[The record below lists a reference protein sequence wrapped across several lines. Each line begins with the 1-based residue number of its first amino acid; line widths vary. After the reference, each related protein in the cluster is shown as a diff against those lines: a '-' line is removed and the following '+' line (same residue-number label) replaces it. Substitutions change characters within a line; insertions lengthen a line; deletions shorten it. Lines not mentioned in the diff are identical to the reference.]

1 MGVRRVLLVVMLVA
15 ALGCWPVVAW
25 AAGSQPERRTARGA
39 IPAAAAVASVE
50 ADFNNDGFADLAVGV
65 PREGVGAAEL
75 AGAVNVLYGSTT
87 GLSGSGSQLFFQGGG
102 GVTDVAEPFDS
113 FGAALAAGDFD
124 NDGFVDLAVGV
135 PGEDLR
141 AIPNAGAVNVLYGS
155 TAGLSGAGGQ
165 FFSQD
170 TTGVLGTAEPEDT
183 FGAAV
188 GTGDFD
194 NDGFADLAIGVPA
207 EDPGGAALAGAVN
220 VLYGSAVK
228 LTAAGNQQFVQG
240 SGGVLGTAEIG
251 DQFGFVLAAGDFNN
265 DGFADLVIG
274 APFEDVGSVVD
285 AGAINVLYG
294 SAGRLSVS
302 GDQVFFQGGGGV
314 AGVAEASD
322 FFGAALAGGDFD
334 NDGLADLAIG
344 APFEDVGSVFDAGAV
359 NVLYGSA
366 AKLTATGDQ
375 QFVQGGGGVVGVA
388 ENGDFF
394 GVALAGGDFD
404 NDGFADLAIG
414 APFEDVGSVVDAG
427 AINVLYGSAARLS
440 VSGDQVFFQGG
451 GGVAGVAE
459 HGDFFGAALAGGD
472 FDNDGFA
479 DLAIGAPFEDV
490 GSVFDAGAINVL
502 YGSAANLTATG
513 DQQFFQGGG
522 GVVGVAEPFDSF
534 GAALAAGDFDNDG
547 FADLAVGAVSED
559 IGATLDAGAVNVL
572 YGSAARLTAT
582 GDQQFFQGN
591 GGLIGV
597 AEEGDFFG
605 AALAT
610 GDYDN
615 DSFADLAVG
624 VPFEDVIGVLDAGAV
639 NVLYGSAGRL
649 SGAGN
654 QQFFQGNGGV
664 LGTREEG
671 DAFGSS
677 LA

>member
-39 IPAAAAVASVE
+39 TPAAAAVASVE

-135 PGEDLR
+135 PGEDLQ

-155 TAGLSGAGGQ
+155 TTGLSGTGGQ

-170 TTGVLGTAEPEDT
+170 TTGVLGTAEPEDG

-188 GTGDFD
+188 GAGDFD

-220 VLYGSAVK
+220 VLYGSA
-228 LTAAGNQQFVQG
+228 
-240 SGGVLGTAEIG
+240 
-251 DQFGFVLAAGDFNN
+251 
-265 DGFADLVIG
+265 
-274 APFEDVGSVVD
+274 
-285 AGAINVLYG
+285 
-294 SAGRLSVS
+294 
-302 GDQVFFQGGGGV
+302 
-314 AGVAEASD
+314 
-322 FFGAALAGGDFD
+322 
-334 NDGLADLAIG
+334 
-344 APFEDVGSVFDAGAV
+344 
-359 NVLYGSA
+359 
-366 AKLTATGDQ
+366 AK
-375 QFVQGGGGVVGVA
+375 
-388 ENGDFF
+388 
-394 GVALAGGDFD
+394 
-404 NDGFADLAIG
+404 
-414 APFEDVGSVVDAG
+414 
-427 AINVLYGSAARLS
+427 
-440 VSGDQVFFQGG
+440 
-451 GGVAGVAE
+451 
-459 HGDFFGAALAGGD
+459 
-472 FDNDGFA
+472 
-479 DLAIGAPFEDV
+479 
-490 GSVFDAGAINVL
+490 
-502 YGSAANLTATG
+502 
-513 DQQFFQGGG
+513 
-522 GVVGVAEPFDSF
+522 
-534 GAALAAGDFDNDG
+534 
-547 FADLAVGAVSED
+547 
-559 IGATLDAGAVNVL
+559 
-572 YGSAARLTAT
+572 LTAT

-615 DSFADLAVG
+615 DSFADLAIG
-624 VPFEDVIGVLDAGAV
+624 APFEDVIGVLDAGAV